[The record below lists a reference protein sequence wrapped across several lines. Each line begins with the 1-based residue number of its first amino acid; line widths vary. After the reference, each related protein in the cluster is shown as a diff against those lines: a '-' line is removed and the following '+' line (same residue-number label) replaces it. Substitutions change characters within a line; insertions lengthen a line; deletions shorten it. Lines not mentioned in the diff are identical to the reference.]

1 MDSDSFF
8 GDPAPSLE
16 DDKDGYGRYL
26 LDADG
31 TGRKP
36 YTRATTIAK
45 ILDNTNGLEVWMRR
59 KVAKGVASSPAL
71 TARAAVT
78 PLDDRQNW
86 REILDQAETLSGG
99 DEKRDQGSAFHTFHE
114 RVGEMSD
121 EEYAA
126 VPHELRVTYERYRAE
141 LDRLGI
147 VEIMTEVTVVNTR
160 IGTAGKFDA
169 LFRLAD
175 GRIVIGDRK
184 TGNILKYPHS
194 AAVQLAIYANADV
207 MITWD
212 ENGAAIRH
220 AMPEVDLT
228 TAIVV
233 DITIGGENT
242 AATHVYEVDIWA
254 GWAAALLST
263 KVRRWRNRRD
273 LVTPYHPETSV
284 LEVTPWVPGTY
295 AEQRDEEK
303 RLTAATGH
311 TDSEAFTNSQS
322 TGDPY
327 TQGPLRPP
335 SLPENQAW
343 FEQNAPGQPQ
353 PVEPAHGPGANG
365 NAGMSPTAA
374 AVLGTGPAIGTGN
387 AIQPPHAGTHPAW
400 SSKDQKV
407 IQLDSKGERVPDAPT
422 LADAA
427 GAQADS
433 GADDVA
439 ALLAKFKTKADLQGV
454 LAKVNP
460 GANLAR
466 TRANLAKD
474 IVAHPT
480 WPQRR
485 AEFLPSD
492 PVARVQEASDEA
504 AMLNP
509 LAGNSAEYLSPVVSN
524 APGPVPPDPEP
535 QYAAPTNGPANPF
548 VGPSVTEPA
557 PEEPLEDRLLVRI
570 GEATTQQDLADI
582 WQEANDAGIGWP
594 ARLHQAATLRAKH
607 FTAAPAAQ

>member
-16 DDKDGYGRYL
+16 DDKDGYGRYM

-45 ILDNTNGLEVWMRR
+45 MLDNTNGLEVWMRR

-86 REILDQAETLSGG
+86 RDILNQAETLSGG
-99 DEKRDQGSAFHTFHE
+99 DEKRDLGSAFHTFHE

-147 VEIMTEVTVVNTR
+147 VEVMTEVTVVNTR

-169 LFRLAD
+169 LFRLSD
-175 GRIVIGDRK
+175 GRLVIGDRK
-184 TGNILKYPHS
+184 SGRITEYPHS
-194 AAVQLAIYANADV
+194 AAVQLAIYANADI

-273 LVTPYHPETSV
+273 LVTPYHPETHV
-284 LEVTPWVPGTY
+284 DATP
-295 AEQRDEEK
+295 
-303 RLTAATGH
+303 AATGH
-311 TDSEAFTNSQS
+311 TDSEAFTNSQN

-327 TQGPLRPP
+327 TQGPPRPP

-353 PVEPAHGPGANG
+353 PVEPAHGPEANG
-365 NAGMSPTAA
+365 STGMSATAK

-407 IQLDSKGERVPDAPT
+407 IELDSKGERVPDPLVAA
-422 LADAA
+422 ADAA
-427 GAQADS
+427 AVPAD
-433 GADDVA
+433 VE
-439 ALLAKFKTKADLQGV
+439 ALLAAFKTKAQLQAV
-454 LAKVNP
+454 LSKVAGP

-466 TRANLAKD
+466 QRKNLAAD
-474 IVAHPT
+474 IVSHPS

-485 AEFLPSD
+485 TEFLPGD

-504 AMLNP
+504 AAMY
-509 LAGNSAEYLSPVVSN
+509 AGISETGDGTDVLSPVVSN

-535 QYAAPTNGPANPF
+535 NYPTLADAAGAQADAGANPF
-548 VGPSVTEPA
+548 APPSPEPA

-570 GEATTQQDLADI
+570 GEAATQQDLADI

-594 ARLHQAATLRAKH
+594 ARLHQAATIRAKH

>member
-45 ILDNTNGLEVWMRR
+45 MLDNTNGLEVWMRR

-86 REILDQAETLSGG
+86 RDILDQAETLSGG
-99 DEKRDQGSAFHTFHE
+99 DEKRDLGSAFHTFHE
-114 RVGEMSD
+114 CVGEMSD

-147 VEIMTEVTVVNTR
+147 VEVMTEVTVVNTR

-273 LVTPYHPETSV
+273 LVTPYHPEPFMLQARSV
-284 LEVTPWVPGTY
+284 ADAGAVSMVRNDPAEICPDRPSEQPSVIAQDYRGGPAEVKRIVTDASGVEWVAPMN
-295 AEQRDEEK
+295 
-303 RLTAATGH
+303 ATVDDATNVVGP
-311 TDSEAFTNSQS
+311 EAMA
-322 TGDPY
+322 
-327 TQGPLRPP
+327 
-335 SLPENQAW
+335 LPENQAW
-343 FEQNAPGQPQ
+343 FEQNAPGQSQ
-353 PVEPAHGPGANG
+353 PVEPAHGPEANG
-365 NAGMSPTAA
+365 NTGMSATAK

-387 AIQPPHAGTHPAW
+387 ATQPPHAGTHPAW

-407 IQLDSKGERVPDAPT
+407 IELDSKGERVPEPEQAIM
-422 LADAA
+422 
-427 GAQADS
+427 GAMQTESDT
-433 GADDVA
+433 A
-439 ALLAKFKTKADLQGV
+439 ALLLKFKTKADLQGV
-454 LAKVNP
+454 LAKVSP

-474 IVAHPT
+474 VVSHPS

-485 AEFLPSD
+485 AEFLPPD
-492 PVARVQEASDEA
+492 
-504 AMLNP
+504 
-509 LAGNSAEYLSPVVSN
+509 
-524 APGPVPPDPEP
+524 GPSVPNVGTVTQQTDVLPS
-535 QYAAPTNGPANPF
+535 ANPF
-548 VGPSVTEPA
+548 AAPPSPEPAAA
-557 PEEPLEDRLLVRI
+557 PEEPLEDQLLRKI

-582 WQEANDAGIGWP
+582 WQEANNAGIGWP
-594 ARLHQAATLRAKH
+594 ARLHQAATIRAKH